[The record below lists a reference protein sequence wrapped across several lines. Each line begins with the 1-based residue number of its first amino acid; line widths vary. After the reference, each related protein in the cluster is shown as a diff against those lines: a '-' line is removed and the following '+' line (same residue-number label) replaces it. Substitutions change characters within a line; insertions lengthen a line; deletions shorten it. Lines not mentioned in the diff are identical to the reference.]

1 MKFAKDFRASAREAL
16 TGKWWD
22 AVVAGILA
30 SILGAASPTAT
41 SGFSFSFNFN
51 LDSDSTGIPSEP
63 FEEFFTP
70 ESLAIFAG
78 ILGVALVIGLVV
90 GMAFFVLG
98 SIVLPGYSKFNLDLI
113 DGKKPQISSLFDYF
127 RHWKKAVAAN
137 LLRAVYTFLW
147 SLLFIIPGIIASY
160 NYAMVPYIVAEDPD
174 VSPKEALF
182 RSKAMMY
189 GNRWRLFCL
198 EISFIGWAFL
208 VVLTCGIGGLWLMPY
223 QQASYADFYR
233 EISGT
238 RPVIEVPLEIID
250 DAPVEATTVY
260 DAPVEEDTAEKAA
273 VEEATEE
280 ATVTETPAEE
290 SDGETV

>member
-41 SGFSFSFNFN
+41 SGFSINFNFDF
-51 LDSDSTGIPSEP
+51 DSAEVPLGPI
-63 FEEFFTP
+63 EEIFTP
-70 ESLAIFAG
+70 ENLVIIAGVLAAAFAAG
-78 ILGVALVIGLVV
+78 LVIGT
-90 GMAFFVLG
+90 AFFILG
-98 SIVLPGYSKFNLDLI
+98 SIILPGYSKFNLDLI

-137 LLRAVYTFLW
+137 LLRAVLTFLW

-160 NYAMVPYIVAEDPD
+160 SYAMVPYIVAEDPD
-174 VSPKEALF
+174 VSPKEALD

-250 DAPVEATTVY
+250 EAPE
-260 DAPVEEDTAEKAA
+260 
-273 VEEATEE
+273 TE
-280 ATVTETPAEE
+280 ETPAEE
-290 SDGETV
+290 IPTEEASAEESNGENV